1 MCATQVVSISAVPG
15 RAWVADS
22 ENTILNCSFNDAFG
36 VTSMSG

>member
-15 RAWVADS
+15 RDG